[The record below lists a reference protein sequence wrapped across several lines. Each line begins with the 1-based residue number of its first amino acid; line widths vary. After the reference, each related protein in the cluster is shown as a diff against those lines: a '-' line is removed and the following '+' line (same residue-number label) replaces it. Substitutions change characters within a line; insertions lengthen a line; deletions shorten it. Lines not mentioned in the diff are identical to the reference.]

1 MRNVASISSMSHSV
15 TREWIDRRS
24 MIRST
29 ANSIHELSTRGGLAQ
44 PLVTEGAGL
53 VVGIADLDPSG
64 LSPLVI
70 QRALVSVPQVSY
82 TRSHDVQSEKERLLL
97 ACAVTRRRFPVGA
110 SPTRQ
115 PLQPEAI
122 GAVMEVTK
130 WLKPSI
136 SVSRIGD
143 SASVQAAT
151 RVNVEQASKRTM
163 CRPTRL
169 PYRGRLKW
177 LGELSEDYALLLHR
191 GIGGGMYT
199 RKAYATREAPW
210 RGQR

>member
-1 MRNVASISSMSHSV
+1 MRPATQVIARCSTYLSRLPFLKNRCSV
-15 TREWIDRRS
+15 RVKKADF
-24 MIRST
+24 
-29 ANSIHELSTRGGLAQ
+29 
-44 PLVTEGAGL
+44 TER
-53 VVGIADLDPSG
+53 P
-64 LSPLVI
+64 
-70 QRALVSVPQVSY
+70 
-82 TRSHDVQSEKERLLL
+82 LL
-97 ACAVTRRRFPVGA
+97 ACAVQRRRFPVGE

-115 PLQPEAI
+115 SLQPEAI

-143 SASVQAAT
+143 SANVQAAM
-151 RVNVEQASKRTM
+151 RVNAEQAPKRSM
-163 CRPTRL
+163 CRPTPL

-177 LGELSEDYALLLHR
+177 LDVLSEDYVQLLHR

>member
-1 MRNVASISSMSHSV
+1 MRNVASVSSMSHSV

-82 TRSHDVQSEKERLLL
+82 TRSHDVQSEKGRLLL
-97 ACAVTRRRFPVGA
+97 ACAVQRRRFPVGA

-115 PLQPEAI
+115 SLQPEAI

-151 RVNVEQASKRTM
+151 
-163 CRPTRL
+163 
-169 PYRGRLKW
+169 
-177 LGELSEDYALLLHR
+177 
-191 GIGGGMYT
+191 
-199 RKAYATREAPW
+199 
-210 RGQR
+210 

>member
-1 MRNVASISSMSHSV
+1 MNWRRRLVSPKEQSTDASGLALCDRVASEKWHRLHIL
-15 TREWIDRRS
+15 RLARS
-24 MIRST
+24 PRW
-29 ANSIHELSTRGGLAQ
+29 
-44 PLVTEGAGL
+44 V
-53 VVGIADLDPSG
+53 
-64 LSPLVI
+64 
-70 QRALVSVPQVSY
+70 
-82 TRSHDVQSEKERLLL
+82 
-97 ACAVTRRRFPVGA
+97 CAVQRRRFPVGA

-151 RVNVEQASKRTM
+151 RVNAEQSSKRTM

-177 LGELSEDYALLLHR
+177 LGELTEDYAPLLHR
-191 GIGGGMYT
+191 GIGGSS
-199 RKAYATREAPW
+199 
-210 RGQR
+210 